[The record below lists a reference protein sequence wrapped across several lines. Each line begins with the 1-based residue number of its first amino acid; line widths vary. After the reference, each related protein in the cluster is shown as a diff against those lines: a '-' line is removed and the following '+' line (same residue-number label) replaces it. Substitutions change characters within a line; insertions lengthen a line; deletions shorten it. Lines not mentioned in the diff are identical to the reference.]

1 MTKLK
6 KDVNSFHSLKTLQSM
21 WVWMQVC
28 MYSQVEKHLP
38 EPPNSLGNND
48 VNTSPTI

>member
-6 KDVNSFHSLKTLQSM
+6 KDANSFHSLKLLQNM
-21 WVWMQVC
+21 WVWVQVC

-48 VNTSPTI
+48 VNTSSTI